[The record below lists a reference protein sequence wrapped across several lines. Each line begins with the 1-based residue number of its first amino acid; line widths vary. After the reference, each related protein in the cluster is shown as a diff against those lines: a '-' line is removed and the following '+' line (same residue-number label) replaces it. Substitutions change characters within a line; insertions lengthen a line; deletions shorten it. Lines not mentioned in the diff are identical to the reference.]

1 MLFIHTPKCGGSTI
15 GTAFGRRFRKCV
27 SIKHPVLKGHLTWVE
42 YRDRLIELDTSI
54 TDFVTF
60 SVVRNPFEWHLSWF
74 NYLKRQQPRKTG
86 YAIEHDLF
94 QKFSFSD
101 YVYWLQDEDAPR
113 TPRHDMGR
121 QISDWTCDENGKIVV
136 ADVLRQ
142 ENLTEDLEALRDR
155 YGLILQIPQKRVN
168 AFGTGEDYRNFYT
181 EHDVD
186 IIAKRH
192 KKDLELFDYSFS

>member
-1 MLFIHTPKCGGSTI
+1 
-15 GTAFGRRFRKCV
+15 
-27 SIKHPVLKGHLTWVE
+27 
-42 YRDRLIELDTSI
+42 
-54 TDFVTF
+54 VTF

-74 NYLKRQQPRKTG
+74 NYLKRQLPRKTG

-101 YVYWLQDEDAPR
+101 YVYWLQDEDAPH

-121 QISDWTCDENGKIVV
+121 QISDWTCDENGKIAV
-136 ADVLRQ
+136 ADILRQ
-142 ENLTEDLEALRDR
+142 ENLIEDLEALRDR

-168 AFGTGEDYRNFYT
+168 AFGTGEDYRSFYT
-181 EHDVD
+181 ERDVD

-192 KKDLELFDYSFS
+192 QIDLANFNYSFS